1 MATTPPPRQSV
12 NTPPTPLHGAKHDTY
27 QPYSPQKSTRNT
39 AKRNLHFEQTPP
51 PPSSNH
57 NLRSSSSSTS
67 PKFRRLDL
75 AKQSSHTFSPPS
87 SAQSSPQTKK
97 GAKSVEISDRVT
109 RSKDSARHSF
119 TTTASSLEVPSQ
131 DNSIFS
137 SSKLAVAT
145 SVNMLPTPAKTPRK
159 RPAQPAPAL
168 KATAR
173 VLFPTHPTSAPE
185 NISSPKKK
193 VKNGRKYNG
202 FSLDSFTSE
211 DGNEGENGKIA
222 IFTDS
227 KDRVPEL
234 DESED
239 NPFYVRKS
247 NVQATGSRVSRR
259 KKIVQEIKRDPKVE
273 EALNRDDGL
282 VYVL

>member
-1 MATTPPPRQSV
+1 V
-12 NTPPTPLHGAKHDTY
+12 
-27 QPYSPQKSTRNT
+27 
-39 AKRNLHFEQTPP
+39 
-51 PPSSNH
+51 
-57 NLRSSSSSTS
+57 
-67 PKFRRLDL
+67 
-75 AKQSSHTFSPPS
+75 
-87 SAQSSPQTKK
+87 KK
-97 GAKSVEISDRVT
+97 
-109 RSKDSARHSF
+109 
-119 TTTASSLEVPSQ
+119 
-131 DNSIFS
+131 
-137 SSKLAVAT
+137 
-145 SVNMLPTPAKTPRK
+145 
-159 RPAQPAPAL
+159 
-168 KATAR
+168 
-173 VLFPTHPTSAPE
+173 
-185 NISSPKKK
+185 
-193 VKNGRKYNG
+193 GRKYNG